1 MESILTLCLAAGLA
15 LQLNPIQQRNVC
27 RYEEDIIQN
36 ANKYNLEPE
45 LIAGLMFVESAYYP
59 NAVSHADACGLMQVI
74 PKWTGGP
81 STGGKKYTCE
91 QLKNPRTSIRVGT
104 KILNWTINSF
114 AKGNLDQGLC
124 FYNAGTIC
132 KKETFYRNLYYVK
145 LVKKIRD
152 RIKRVYEEQP

>member
-1 MESILTLCLAAGLA
+1 MEPILALCLAAGLA
-15 LQLNPIQQRNVC
+15 LQLNPVQQRNIC
-27 RYEEDIIQN
+27 MYEGDIIIN

-45 LIAGLMFVESAYYP
+45 LVASLMYVESSYYP
-59 NAVSHADACGLMQVI
+59 HVVSHADACGLMQVV

-91 QLKNPRTSIRVGT
+91 QLKNPRTAIRVGT
-104 KILNWTINSF
+104 QILNWTINRF

-132 KKETFYRNLYYVK
+132 KKEAFYKNLYYVK

-152 RIKRVYEEQP
+152 RIHRVYEEQP

>member
-1 MESILTLCLAAGLA
+1 MESIMTLCLAAGLA

-27 RYEEDIIQN
+27 RYEEDIIQT

-45 LIAGLMFVESAYYP
+45 LVAGLMFVESAYYP
-59 NAVSHADACGLMQVI
+59 NAVSHANACGLMQVI

-81 STGGKKYTCE
+81 ATGGKKYTCE

-132 KKETFYRNLYYVK
+132 RKETFYKNLYYVK

>member
-1 MESILTLCLAAGLA
+1 MEPMMTLCLAAGLA
-15 LQLNPIQQRNVC
+15 LQLNPVQQGNIC
-27 RYEEDIIQN
+27 RYEDDIVHS

-45 LIAGLMFVESAYYP
+45 LIAGLMFVESSYYP
-59 NAVSHADACGLMQVI
+59 SVVSHANACGLMQVV

-81 STGGKKYTCE
+81 ATGGKKYTCE
-91 QLKNPRTSIRVGT
+91 QLKDPRTSIRVGT
-104 KILNWTINSF
+104 RILNWAINNF

-132 KKETFYRNLYYVK
+132 KKETFYKNLYYVK

-152 RIKRVYEEQP
+152 RIKRTHEGQP

>member
-1 MESILTLCLAAGLA
+1 MEPILTLCLAAGLA

-45 LIAGLMFVESAYYP
+45 LVAGLMFVESAYYS
-59 NAVSHADACGLMQVI
+59 NAVSHADACGLMQIV

-81 STGGKKYTCE
+81 ATGGKKYTCE

-132 KKETFYRNLYYVK
+132 RKETFYKNLYYVK

>member
-15 LQLNPIQQRNVC
+15 LQLNPVQQRNIC
-27 RYEEDIIQN
+27 RYEEDIIKN

-45 LIAGLMFVESAYYP
+45 LVAGLIFVESAYYP
-59 NAVSHADACGLMQVI
+59 SAVSYADACGLMQVV

-81 STGGKKYTCE
+81 ATGGKKYTCE

-132 KKETFYRNLYYVK
+132 RKETFYKNLYYVK

>member
-1 MESILTLCLAAGLA
+1 MESIMTLCLAAGLA

-27 RYEEDIIQN
+27 RYEEDIIQT

-45 LIAGLMFVESAYYP
+45 LVAGLMFVESAYYP
-59 NAVSHADACGLMQVI
+59 NAVSHANACGLMQVI

-132 KKETFYRNLYYVK
+132 RKEVFYKNLYYVK

-152 RIKRVYEEQP
+152 RIKRVYEE

>member
-1 MESILTLCLAAGLA
+1 MESIMTLCLAAGLA

-27 RYEEDIIQN
+27 RYEEDIIQT

-45 LIAGLMFVESAYYP
+45 LVAGLMFVESAYYP
-59 NAVSHADACGLMQVI
+59 NAVSHANACGLMQVI

-81 STGGKKYTCE
+81 ATGGKKYTCE

-104 KILNWTINSF
+104 KSLNWTINSS

-132 KKETFYRNLYYVK
+132 RKETFYKNLYYVK

>member
-1 MESILTLCLAAGLA
+1 MESILTLCLAVGLA
-15 LQLNPIQQRNVC
+15 LQLNPIQQRNIC

>member
-132 KKETFYRNLYYVK
+132 RKETFYKNLYYVK